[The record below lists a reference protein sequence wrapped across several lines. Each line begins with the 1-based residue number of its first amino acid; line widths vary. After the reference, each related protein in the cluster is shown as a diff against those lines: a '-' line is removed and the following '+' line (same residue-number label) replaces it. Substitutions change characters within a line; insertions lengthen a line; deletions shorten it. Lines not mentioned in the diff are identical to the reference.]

1 MIIRLAKAADIPGM
15 LELLRQ
21 VGDVHHRIRPD
32 IFRAGA
38 LKYDEPSLRE
48 LLRQEDRPIFIAEQ
62 DGAVAGYCFCVRK
75 DFRGS
80 SVQADR
86 VEFYIDDLCVEEALR
101 GTGIAKALFA
111 HVKAYAKERGYHSVT
126 LNVWCGNHNAM
137 AFYEKQG
144 LKMRNIMMELR
155 LEDEECC

>member
-15 LELLRQ
+15 LKLLRQ

-126 LNVWCGNHNAM
+126 LNVWCGNHSAM
-137 AFYEKQG
+137 EFYRKAG
-144 LKMRNIMMELR
+144 LRSRNIYMEMP
-155 LEDEECC
+155 LEEE

>member
-48 LLRQEDRPIFIAEQ
+48 LLRQEDRPIFIA
-62 DGAVAGYCFCVRK
+62 
-75 DFRGS
+75 
-80 SVQADR
+80 
-86 VEFYIDDLCVEEALR
+86 
-101 GTGIAKALFA
+101 
-111 HVKAYAKERGYHSVT
+111 KEV
-126 LNVWCGNHNAM
+126 LD
-137 AFYEKQG
+137 YE
-144 LKMRNIMMELR
+144 RR
-155 LEDEECC
+155 

>member
-1 MIIRLAKAADIPGM
+1 MIIRLAKAADIPGI

-86 VEFYIDDLCVEEALR
+86 VEFYIDDLCVEETLR

-111 HVKAYAKERGYHSVT
+111 HVKSYAKERGYHSVT
-126 LNVWCGNHNAM
+126 LNVWCCNENAM
-137 AFYEKQG
+137 KFYESCG
-144 LKMRNIMMELR
+144 LKPQKIGMETIL
-155 LEDEECC
+155 

>member
-1 MIIRLAKAADIPGM
+1 M
-15 LELLRQ
+15 
-21 VGDVHHRIRPD
+21 
-32 IFRAGA
+32 
-38 LKYDEPSLRE
+38 S
-48 LLRQEDRPIFIAEQ
+48 
-62 DGAVAGYCFCVRK
+62 
-75 DFRGS
+75 
-80 SVQADR
+80 
-86 VEFYIDDLCVEEALR
+86 
-101 GTGIAKALFA
+101 TGIAKALFA